1 VVAGSVGLGVLSTLA
16 VCAAWWRHTEA
27 PVGSGTP
34 PWWLVLVLLVG
45 TIAAETVS
53 VPLRHGEEQEA
64 LTLFEAAVVID
75 VLLLSPSLA
84 AVITSLALALASAID
99 RRVLIKSVFN
109 LGSHATSTAALI
121 SSVTLFGGHG
131 IGFSSRLLFAAGLG
145 VVLFAG
151 INLIMLARVL
161 SVAAD
166 VPIQSTLQETWKLSS
181 IMAAGGIALGSVA
194 VVIGRSAP
202 VLLPFTLLP
211 AVALRYAF
219 RTAAEEA
226 EERAR
231 SSRLL
236 ALSQVLA
243 GRFETGDLLSNFLG
257 LMRETFPV
265 REVFVVFEGDEQSSG
280 DVVVA
285 DEQGVRRRDLTATD
299 AVLLSCAGETAA
311 FLDRGLPDGWGRT
324 LLAPLEAEGLRLGVL
339 VLAGQPTWR
348 PALVGRDLAV
358 LTPLVS
364 ALAVALRGAE
374 HHERLLAETSKL
386 QAVVDQSTDGI
397 MVLDGD
403 GRVVL
408 WSPAMAALAGVD
420 AETALGRQL
429 PEVVNTVEAE
439 GVPYDPWAAT
449 CEQLRPSNPRITSEN
464 GILRPDGEQR
474 WIRASHAAVFDG
486 DDLRR
491 DVVLVHDVT
500 KERLV
505 DRMKADF
512 IATVS
517 HELRTPMTPIK
528 GYTDLLRRKGENLS
542 PDKRKEILDI
552 VADRVAHLGRLVEDL
567 LLASRISSPA
577 SAVRMATGDLGALAT
592 KVVSDF
598 STDAARLSLTVPEEP
613 LEVPCDPVRV
623 VQVVSNLVSNAL
635 KYSGDDAPVAVTVR
649 SDRTTAIVEVS
660 DRGRGI
666 PADQIERVFEKFHRV
681 EDPMRMTT
689 GGTGLGLFISRQLAE
704 AMGGSLTATSVL
716 GEGSTFTFTIDRT
729 ARVSPAEA
737 AESPAQ
743 RAPAWR
749 TGQSLP
755 QPRRADAAGRVSTT
769 ENAAG

>member
-1 VVAGSVGLGVLSTLA
+1 
-16 VCAAWWRHTEA
+16 
-27 PVGSGTP
+27 
-34 PWWLVLVLLVG
+34 
-45 TIAAETVS
+45 
-53 VPLRHGEEQEA
+53 
-64 LTLFEAAVVID
+64 
-75 VLLLSPSLA
+75 
-84 AVITSLALALASAID
+84 
-99 RRVLIKSVFN
+99 
-109 LGSHATSTAALI
+109 
-121 SSVTLFGGHG
+121 
-131 IGFSSRLLFAAGLG
+131 
-145 VVLFAG
+145 
-151 INLIMLARVL
+151 
-161 SVAAD
+161 
-166 VPIQSTLQETWKLSS
+166 
-181 IMAAGGIALGSVA
+181 
-194 VVIGRSAP
+194 
-202 VLLPFTLLP
+202 
-211 AVALRYAF
+211 
-219 RTAAEEA
+219 
-226 EERAR
+226 
-231 SSRLL
+231 
-236 ALSQVLA
+236 
-243 GRFETGDLLSNFLG
+243 
-257 LMRETFPV
+257 
-265 REVFVVFEGDEQSSG
+265 
-280 DVVVA
+280 
-285 DEQGVRRRDLTATD
+285 
-299 AVLLSCAGETAA
+299 
-311 FLDRGLPDGWGRT
+311 
-324 LLAPLEAEGLRLGVL
+324 
-339 VLAGQPTWR
+339 
-348 PALVGRDLAV
+348 
-358 LTPLVS
+358 
-364 ALAVALRGAE
+364 
-374 HHERLLAETSKL
+374 
-386 QAVVDQSTDGI
+386 
-397 MVLDGD
+397 
-403 GRVVL
+403 
-408 WSPAMAALAGVD
+408 
-420 AETALGRQL
+420 
-429 PEVVNTVEAE
+429 
-439 GVPYDPWAAT
+439 
-449 CEQLRPSNPRITSEN
+449 
-464 GILRPDGEQR
+464 
-474 WIRASHAAVFDG
+474 
-486 DDLRR
+486 
-491 DVVLVHDVT
+491 VT

-542 PDKRKEILDI
+542 PEKRKEILDI

-729 ARVSPAEA
+729 ARVSSPEA